1 MSVQKVNTDNI
12 SKIDNTINADNTD
25 NTSKIDNTINT
36 DNTDNTDNIGKINY
50 KISTITMSMR
60 LPNCKFNLNNIGK
73 YLEIDDTI
81 LGIKYHYGNG
91 ESSIKGKYLTAIYNK
106 SKNKNENK
114 INKKL
119 FYNQVSLIIKHIGKD
134 NENKNCQENIVNV
147 KIFGNG
153 SLHLT
158 GVKNTLEGQEIVLI
172 LYKKLKKF
180 KNMFSTILLTKDT
193 NGVYLDSSNNV
204 YSTELTN
211 KTTIGYKLNSS
222 VYVINK
228 KEYYITYIDTS
239 MTSMTS
245 MLEQN
250 SLIVFMS
257 NKLEAKR
264 TRNILNM
271 DGKNIGYSKINLI
284 RNKSKLYRNNSNI
297 HFDKNFIFYDGNGTS
312 TIIGNISYE
321 INHEINDDI
330 TKNKT
335 STLDLIEY
343 SYNCNPFITEPNQ
356 EKLYDI
362 NNLSMNVNTINI
374 YFKLNFELN
383 RQRLFNK
390 LLELNYIS
398 EYTPEKYSG
407 VKLTYKINQNYLNNG
422 KCLCNN
428 KCTCNNIT
436 FLIFQSGN
444 IIVTGFKNISDIT
457 DILNTFKN
465 IINKISNT
473 IIKKI
478 FV

>member
-1 MSVQKVNTDNI
+1 MSVSLNEIKNQQESTD
-12 SKIDNTINADNTD
+12 
-25 NTSKIDNTINT
+25 
-36 DNTDNTDNIGKINY
+36 INY
-50 KISTITMSMR
+50 KVSTITMTMQ
-60 LPNCKFNLNNIGK
+60 LPECQFNLNNIGR
-73 YLEIDDTI
+73 YLDIDDTI

-91 ESSIKGKYLTAIYNK
+91 ESIIKGKYLTAIYKK
-106 SKNKNENK
+106 SKSKNENK

-134 NENKNCQENIVNV
+134 KNNKNCDENIVNV

-172 LYKKLKKF
+172 LYKKLEKF
-180 KNMFSTILLTKDT
+180 KNTFSTILLTKDT

-204 YSTELTN
+204 YSTALTN
-211 KTTIGYKLNSS
+211 KTTIGYKLTNSI
-222 VYVINK
+222 YVINK
-228 KEYYITYIDTS
+228 KEYYITYIDIDS
-239 MTSMTS
+239 SR
-245 MLEQN
+245 LR
-250 SLIVFMS
+250 VFMS

-284 RNKSKLYRNNSNI
+284 RNKSKLYKNNSNI

-321 INHEINDDI
+321 INEKIIQCNDV
-330 TKNKT
+330 TPN
-335 STLDLIEY
+335 LIEY
-343 SYNCNPFITEPNQ
+343 SYNCNPFITEPIQ
-356 EKLYDI
+356 EKLNDI
-362 NNLSMNVNTINI
+362 DNLNMNVNTINI
-374 YFKLNFELN
+374 YFKLDFELN

-390 LLELNYIS
+390 LLELKYIA

-407 VKLTYKINQNYLNNG
+407 VKLTYKINQNYLNDG

-444 IIVTGFKNISDIT
+444 IIVTGFKNINDIAN
-457 DILNTFKN
+457 ILKTFKD

-473 IIKKI
+473 IIKKTFI
-478 FV
+478 

>member
-1 MSVQKVNTDNI
+1 MSCE
-12 SKIDNTINADNTD
+12 INQG
-25 NTSKIDNTINT
+25 I
-36 DNTDNTDNIGKINY
+36 INY
-50 KISTITMSMR
+50 KISTITMSMQ
-60 LPNCKFNLNNIGK
+60 LPNCQFNLNNIGK

-91 ESSIKGKYLTAIYNK
+91 SSIKGKYLTAIYKK
-106 SKNKNENK
+106 SKSKNENK

-134 NENKNCQENIVNV
+134 NENKDCKENIVNV

-172 LYKKLKKF
+172 LYKKLENF

-193 NGVYLDSSNNV
+193 NGIYLDSSNNV
-204 YSTELTN
+204 YSTEFI
-211 KTTIGYKLNSS
+211 KTTIGYKLNSLI
-222 VYVINK
+222 YIINK
-228 KEYYITYIDTS
+228 KEYYITDINTSIIDKNIIDKNNIDT
-239 MTSMTS
+239 
-245 MLEQN
+245 LR
-250 SLIVFMS
+250 VFMS

-264 TRNILNM
+264 TRNILNT

-284 RNKSKLYRNNSNI
+284 RNKSKLYKNNSNI

-321 INHEINDDI
+321 INHEINQDI
-330 TKNKT
+330 TST
-335 STLDLIEY
+335 SNLIEY
-343 SYNCNPFITEPNQ
+343 SYNCNPFITEPSK
-356 EKLYDI
+356 EKLNDI
-362 NNLSMNVNTINI
+362 NNLNMNINTINI
-374 YFKLNFELN
+374 YFKLDFELN

-407 VKLTYKINQNYLNNG
+407 VKLTYKINRNYLNDG

-444 IIVTGFKNISDIT
+444 IIVTGFKNINDIT
-457 DILNTFKN
+457 DVLKTFKD
-465 IINKISNT
+465 IINNISNT
-473 IIKKI
+473 IIKKMFI
-478 FV
+478 

>member
-1 MSVQKVNTDNI
+1 MSVTILLNEKNHDKEDINKNI
-12 SKIDNTINADNTD
+12 TKID
-25 NTSKIDNTINT
+25 
-36 DNTDNTDNIGKINY
+36 Y
-50 KISTITMSMR
+50 KVSTITMTMQI
-60 LPNCKFNLNNIGK
+60 PDCQFNLNNIGR
-73 YLEIDDTI
+73 YLDIDDTI

-91 ESSIKGKYLTAIYNK
+91 ESIIKGKYLTAIYKK
-106 SKNKNENK
+106 SKSKNENK

-134 NENKNCQENIVNV
+134 KDNKNCDENIVNV

-172 LYKKLKKF
+172 LYKKLEKF
-180 KNMFSTILLTKDT
+180 KNTFSTILLTKDT

-204 YSTELTN
+204 YSTKLTN
-211 KTTIGYKLNSS
+211 KTTIGYKLNSLI
-222 VYVINK
+222 YVINK
-228 KEYYITYIDTS
+228 KEYYITDIDIDIDSSTKK
-239 MTSMTS
+239 
-245 MLEQN
+245 LR
-250 SLIVFMS
+250 VFMS

-284 RNKSKLYRNNSNI
+284 RNKSKLYKNNSNI

-321 INHEINDDI
+321 ITQAKLIENEII
-330 TKNKT
+330 TKN
-335 STLDLIEY
+335 LIEY
-343 SYNCNPFITEPNQ
+343 NYSCNPFITEPLQ
-356 EKLYDI
+356 EKLNDI
-362 NNLSMNVNTINI
+362 NNLNMNVNTINI
-374 YFKLNFELN
+374 YFKLDFELN

-390 LLELNYIS
+390 LLELNYIT

-407 VKLTYKINQNYLNNG
+407 VKLTYKINQNYLNDG

-444 IIVTGFKNISDIT
+444 IIVTGFKNINDIIG
-457 DILNTFKN
+457 ILKTFKD

-473 IIKKI
+473 IIKKT

>member
-1 MSVQKVNTDNI
+1 MSLETVKVKLHEN
-12 SKIDNTINADNTD
+12 
-25 NTSKIDNTINT
+25 
-36 DNTDNTDNIGKINY
+36 INY
-50 KISTITMSMR
+50 KISTITMTMQ
-60 LPNCKFNLNNIGK
+60 LPDCQFNLNNIGK
-73 YLEIDDTI
+73 YLDIDDTI

-91 ESSIKGKYLTAIYNK
+91 ESCIKGKYLTAIYKK
-106 SKNKNENK
+106 SKSKNENK

-119 FYNQVSLIIKHIGKD
+119 FYNQVSLIIKHTGKN
-134 NENKNCQENIVNV
+134 NENKDCEENIVNV

-172 LYKKLKKF
+172 LYKKLEKF
-180 KNMFSTILLTKDT
+180 KNKFSTILLIKDT

-204 YSTELTN
+204 YSTQLN
-211 KTTIGYKLNSS
+211 KTIIGYKLNSLI
-222 VYVINK
+222 YVINK
-228 KEYYITYIDTS
+228 KEYYITEINTS
-239 MTSMTS
+239 EINTPINMST
-245 MLEQN
+245 QN
-250 SLIVFMS
+250 VFMS

-284 RNKSKLYRNNSNI
+284 RNKSKLYKNNSNI

-321 INHEINDDI
+321 IEKACDKIE
-330 TKNKT
+330 KET
-335 STLDLIEY
+335 SNLIEY
-343 SYNCNPFITEPNQ
+343 NYNCNPFITEPLQ
-356 EKLYDI
+356 QKLYDI
-362 NNLSMNVNTINI
+362 SNLNMNINTINI
-374 YFKLNFELN
+374 YFKLDFELN
-383 RQRLFNK
+383 RQRLFDK
-390 LLELNYIS
+390 LLELNYIT

-407 VKLTYKINQNYLNNG
+407 VKLTYKINQNYLNDG

-444 IIVTGFKNISDIT
+444 IIVTGFKNINYIK
-457 DILNTFKN
+457 DILETFKN

-473 IIKKI
+473 IIKKT
-478 FV
+478 FF

>member
-1 MSVQKVNTDNI
+1 MSVTLNKTKQNQSQDI
-12 SKIDNTINADNTD
+12 PQMYS
-25 NTSKIDNTINT
+25 
-36 DNTDNTDNIGKINY
+36 INY
-50 KISTITMSMR
+50 KVSTITMTMQI
-60 LPNCKFNLNNIGK
+60 PDCQFNLNNIGR

-91 ESSIKGKYLTAIYNK
+91 ESIIKGKYLTAIYKK
-106 SKNKNENK
+106 SKSKNENK

-134 NENKNCQENIVNV
+134 KDNKKCDQNIVNV

-172 LYKKLKKF
+172 LYKKLEIF
-180 KNMFSTILLTKDT
+180 KNTFSTILLTKDT

-204 YSTELTN
+204 YSTQHSN
-211 KTTIGYKLNSS
+211 KTIIGYKLTSS
-222 VYVINK
+222 IYVINK
-228 KEYYITYIDTS
+228 KQYYITDIDIDIDIDSSTKK
-239 MTSMTS
+239 
-245 MLEQN
+245 LR
-250 SLIVFMS
+250 VFMS

-284 RNKSKLYRNNSNI
+284 RNKSKLYKNNSNI
-297 HFDKNFIFYDGNGTS
+297 HFDKNFIFYDRNGTS

-321 INHEINDDI
+321 IIPQV
-330 TKNKT
+330 
-335 STLDLIEY
+335 TLSENTLNLIEY
-343 SYNCNPFITEPNQ
+343 NYNCNPFITEPIK
-356 EKLYDI
+356 EKL
-362 NNLSMNVNTINI
+362 NNISNLNMNVNTINI
-374 YFKLNFELN
+374 YFKLDFELN

-390 LLELNYIS
+390 LLELNYIT

-407 VKLTYKINQNYLNNG
+407 VKLTYKINQNYLNDG

-444 IIVTGFKNISDIT
+444 IIVTGFKNINDIS
-457 DILNTFKN
+457 DILNTFKD
-465 IINKISNT
+465 IINKISNK
-473 IIKKI
+473 IIKKTFI
-478 FV
+478 

>member
-1 MSVQKVNTDNI
+1 MSVTLNYTKQNQCQQMYP
-12 SKIDNTINADNTD
+12 
-25 NTSKIDNTINT
+25 
-36 DNTDNTDNIGKINY
+36 INY
-50 KISTITMSMR
+50 KVSTITMTMQI
-60 LPNCKFNLNNIGK
+60 PDCQFNLNNIGR
-73 YLEIDDTI
+73 YLDIDDTI

-91 ESSIKGKYLTAIYNK
+91 ESIIKGKYLTAIYKK
-106 SKNKNENK
+106 SKSKNENK

-134 NENKNCQENIVNV
+134 KDNKKCDQNIVNV

-172 LYKKLKKF
+172 LYKKLEIF
-180 KNMFSTILLTKDT
+180 KNTFSTILLTKDT

-204 YSTELTN
+204 YSTQHSN
-211 KTTIGYKLNSS
+211 KTIIGYKLTSS
-222 VYVINK
+222 IYVINK
-228 KEYYITYIDTS
+228 KEYYITDIDIDS
-239 MTSMTS
+239 SKK
-245 MLEQN
+245 LR
-250 SLIVFMS
+250 VFMS

-284 RNKSKLYRNNSNI
+284 RNKSKLYKNNSNI

-321 INHEINDDI
+321 IIPQVILSEN
-330 TKNKT
+330 
-335 STLDLIEY
+335 TLNLIEY
-343 SYNCNPFITEPNQ
+343 NYNCNPFITEPIK
-356 EKLYDI
+356 EKL
-362 NNLSMNVNTINI
+362 NNISNLNMNVNTINI
-374 YFKLNFELN
+374 YFKLDFELN

-390 LLELNYIS
+390 LLELNYIT

-407 VKLTYKINQNYLNNG
+407 VKLTYKINQNYLNDG

-444 IIVTGFKNISDIT
+444 IIVTGFKNINDIP
-457 DILNTFKN
+457 DILNTFKD

-473 IIKKI
+473 IIKKTFI
-478 FV
+478 

>member
-1 MSVQKVNTDNI
+1 MMMSQSQCQGQDAQSIIDYKV
-12 SKIDNTINADNTD
+12 
-25 NTSKIDNTINT
+25 
-36 DNTDNTDNIGKINY
+36 
-50 KISTITMSMR
+50 STITMTMQ
-60 LPNCKFNLNNIGK
+60 LPNCQFNLNNIGR
-73 YLEIDDTI
+73 YLDIDDTI

-91 ESSIKGKYLTAIYNK
+91 ESIIKGKYLTAIYKK
-106 SKNKNENK
+106 SKSKNENK

-119 FYNQVSLIIKHIGKD
+119 FYNQASLIIKHNIDK
-134 NENKNCQENIVNV
+134 ENENIVNV

-158 GVKNTLEGQEIVLI
+158 GVKNTLEGQQIVLI
-172 LYKKLKKF
+172 LYEKLEKF
-180 KNMFSTILLTKDT
+180 KNTFSTILLTKDI

-222 VYVINK
+222 IYVINK
-228 KEYYITYIDTS
+228 KEYYITNIDI
-239 MTSMTS
+239 
-245 MLEQN
+245 N
-250 SLIVFMS
+250 STQTMVFMS

-284 RNKSKLYRNNSNI
+284 RNKSKLYKNNSNI
-297 HFDKNFIFYDGNGTS
+297 HFDKNFIFYDGNGSS
-312 TIIGNISYE
+312 TIIGNITYE
-321 INHEINDDI
+321 INQETNQVATFLNQKI
-330 TKNKT
+330 TNT
-335 STLDLIEY
+335 SNLIEY

-356 EKLYDI
+356 EKLLDI
-362 NNLSMNVNTINI
+362 NNLNMNVNTINI
-374 YFKLNFELN
+374 YFKLDFELN

-407 VKLTYKINQNYLNNG
+407 VKLTYKINQNYMNDG

-444 IIVTGFKNISDIT
+444 IIVTGFKNINDIT
-457 DILNTFKN
+457 DILNTFKD
-465 IINKISNT
+465 IINKISTT
-473 IIKKI
+473 IIKKT

>member
-1 MSVQKVNTDNI
+1 MIIIRFISMSVSLNEIKNQQESTD
-12 SKIDNTINADNTD
+12 
-25 NTSKIDNTINT
+25 
-36 DNTDNTDNIGKINY
+36 INY
-50 KISTITMSMR
+50 KVSTITMTMQ
-60 LPNCKFNLNNIGK
+60 LPECQFNLNNIGR
-73 YLEIDDTI
+73 YLDIDDTI

-91 ESSIKGKYLTAIYNK
+91 ESIIKGKYLTAIYKK
-106 SKNKNENK
+106 SKSKNENK

-134 NENKNCQENIVNV
+134 KNNKNCDENIVNV

-172 LYKKLKKF
+172 LYKKLEKF
-180 KNMFSTILLTKDT
+180 KNTFSTILLTKDT

-204 YSTELTN
+204 YSTALTN
-211 KTTIGYKLNSS
+211 KTTIGYKLTNSI
-222 VYVINK
+222 YVINK
-228 KEYYITYIDTS
+228 KEYYITYIDIDS
-239 MTSMTS
+239 SR
-245 MLEQN
+245 LR
-250 SLIVFMS
+250 VFMS

-284 RNKSKLYRNNSNI
+284 RNKSKLYKNNSNI

-321 INHEINDDI
+321 INEKIIQCNDV
-330 TKNKT
+330 TPN
-335 STLDLIEY
+335 LIEY
-343 SYNCNPFITEPNQ
+343 SYNCNPFITEPIQ
-356 EKLYDI
+356 EKLNDI
-362 NNLSMNVNTINI
+362 DNLNMNVNTINI
-374 YFKLNFELN
+374 YFKLDFELN

-390 LLELNYIS
+390 LLELKYIA

-407 VKLTYKINQNYLNNG
+407 VKLTYKINQNYLNDG

-444 IIVTGFKNISDIT
+444 IIVTGFKNINDIAN
-457 DILNTFKN
+457 ILKTFKD

-473 IIKKI
+473 IIKKTFI
-478 FV
+478 